1 MCATQANGECHLRF
15 GARTVS
21 QTRVILV
28 GGLIAAALDITYACI
43 VYGPLSFHLS
53 PTEVLQSVASGW
65 VGDDAAN
72 AGGAVMALLGLTTH
86 FMIATAKIVK

>member
-1 MCATQANGECHLRF
+1 
-15 GARTVS
+15 VS
-21 QTRVILV
+21 RARVILV

-65 VGDDAAN
+65 VGNDAAN
-72 AGGAVMALLGLTTH
+72 AGGAVMAQLRTEVP
-86 FMIATAKIVK
+86 TASVSVSSSLRACSGNER